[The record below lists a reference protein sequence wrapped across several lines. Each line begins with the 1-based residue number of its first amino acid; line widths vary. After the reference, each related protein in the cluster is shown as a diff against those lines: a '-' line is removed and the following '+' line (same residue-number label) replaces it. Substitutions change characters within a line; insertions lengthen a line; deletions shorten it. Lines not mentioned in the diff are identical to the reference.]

1 MFSEKQVVIQ
11 KCIRRSRPHESKHLL
26 QTVPI
31 RETDRLMTY
40 ARTRENLGKKTLK
53 YDNSYISW
61 IFYLLPHNESG
72 LDKDPNFCFH
82 LLFF

>member
-11 KCIRRSRPHESKHLL
+11 KCIRRSQPLESKHLL

-53 YDNSYISW
+53 YDNSYIS
-61 IFYLLPHNESG
+61 
-72 LDKDPNFCFH
+72 
-82 LLFF
+82 